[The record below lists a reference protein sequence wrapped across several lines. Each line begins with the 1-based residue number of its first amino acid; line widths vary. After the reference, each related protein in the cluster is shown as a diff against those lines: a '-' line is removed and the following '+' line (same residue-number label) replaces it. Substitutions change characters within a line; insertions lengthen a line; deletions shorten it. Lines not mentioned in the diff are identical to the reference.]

1 MRVLNIFQQG
11 IFLPTLLASKTVERI
26 FLQKSRNPD
35 AVETDMNSKHFSALS
50 SFGEGRPAVDL

>member
-1 MRVLNIFQQG
+1 MKVLNIFQQG
-11 IFLPTLLASKTVERI
+11 IFLSILLASRTAEHIVFARVP
-26 FLQKSRNPD
+26 SPD